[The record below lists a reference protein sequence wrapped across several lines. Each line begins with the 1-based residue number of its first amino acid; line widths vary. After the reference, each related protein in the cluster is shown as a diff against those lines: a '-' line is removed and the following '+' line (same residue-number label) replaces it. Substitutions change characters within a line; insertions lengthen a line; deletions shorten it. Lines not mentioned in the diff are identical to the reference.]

1 MNSTQT
7 VGDRIRAATVRKVPN
22 AIQLR
27 QLDASRR
34 ELHSMISEIEH
45 YGMNFS
51 RPQLL
56 AMRKTMRALKE
67 LIAALENETV

>member
-1 MNSTQT
+1 MQT
-7 VGDRIRAATVRKVPN
+7 EKSVSDMIREATVHRGTN
-22 AIQLR
+22 HIRQR

-34 ELHSMISEIEH
+34 ELFSMTSEIEH
-45 YGMNFS
+45 YGSSFT

-67 LIAALENETV
+67 LIATLET